1 MKKRI
6 QKWIGILLAVLL
18 IITVFPVNGTTT
30 YAAAA
35 KPTIS
40 MTSKTLIGV
49 GTAFTLSVKNL
60 DTSKVKSAV
69 WSSTN
74 KNVVTVNSKTGYVT
88 SKGKGTATV
97 KCKITYKSGTVLSL
111 SSKVTVKIPATA
123 IKITNTM
130 PEGMNNFVLMVGD
143 TMDFD
148 SAITPSNA
156 SDLITY
162 TIDNASYATVDKK
175 GIVTALKPGIVRLT
189 ATASMTKAGA
199 PSSIVKDTVNILIKA
214 KSAGVSSAILTDA
227 TTLTVNFDNP
237 VNPSTVIGTY
247 GDLLDSVSIN
257 GMNDKDGN
265 PADKLGYLSGVLS
278 ADGKTLTITSANA
291 FNGTYALHVS
301 NTVLSMDGTPVTE
314 YYKNLELKD
323 TKPPYFKDYK
333 IDDTG
338 LIVSINFNK
347 AMDFTNMQ
355 VSKVSLVKSNETADV
370 ATLSLLKTKTNY
382 VKSEDSKSLT
392 IDLTN
397 ITPNDQNKS
406 FAVVFSGL
414 KDKAGNYPSNSIIT
428 AYVVT
433 DTTPKPQAVLKSL
446 TRTGYYTISASFT
459 RSIKTP
465 GEIMLSNGK
474 MIDGVVSKDDKTLV
488 NYTLDATSAKLT
500 GSQKVSI
507 GFWDSYNVKDTDH
520 TGDTFTDRM
529 VNFTVSTTG
538 PQLRSYK
545 LTTEGTDANLSYIL
559 TLTYD
564 KAVVLSS
571 DTGKFV
577 SRLNTVNGD
586 IYSQKNLTYTATAKD
601 MIVTLKLDKNQFND
615 NGTYT
620 ITIPDGF
627 VKDNFNNDSKKTDAI
642 VNRTGTNGTGLPA
655 PDRIEQSSSD
665 PGVIL
670 ISFPNKL
677 DKATAENRA
686 NYTIL
691 GVTIL
696 KAELVDNNAAGA
708 TVQLTLNQGAV
719 SVTATYVIKIKG
731 IKGYGD
737 SFTPMDDYETT
748 LLLMENKAPSITKIA
763 YSYPTTINIT
773 FDDTLTGTPDFSAMQ
788 NGIDYAGS
796 SFINGDT
803 VTIVLNQVPVRG
815 VNMIINPNINNS
827 ITDISGN
834 KAIVTTRYI
843 TPTY

>member
-18 IITVFPVNGTTT
+18 IITVFPINGTTT

-60 DTSKVKSAV
+60 DTSKVKSTV

-788 NGIDYAGS
+788 GNIDLAES

-803 VTIVLNQVPVRG
+803 VTIILNQVPERG
-815 VNMIINPNINNS
+815 KNMVINPNINNS
-827 ITDISGN
+827 ITDITGN

>member
-60 DTSKVKSAV
+60 DKTKVKTTV

-97 KCKITYKSGTVLSL
+97 KCKITYKNGTVLSP
-111 SSKVTVKIPATA
+111 SCKVTVKIPASA

-130 PEGMNNFVLMVGD
+130 PEGMNNFVLTVGN

-148 SAITPSNA
+148 SMITPSNA

-162 TIDNASYATVDKK
+162 TIDNTSYATVDKK

-189 ATASMTKAGA
+189 ATASMTKAGTA
-199 PSSIVKDTVNILIKA
+199 TSTVKDDVSILIVA
-214 KSAGVSSAILTDA
+214 KTAGVSSAVLTDA

-247 GDLLDSVSIN
+247 GELLDSVTIN
-257 GMNDKDGN
+257 GMNDKDGK

-278 ADGKTLTITSANA
+278 SDGRTLTITSANA

-323 TKPPYFKDYK
+323 TKPPFFKDYK

-338 LIVSINFNK
+338 MIVTLNFNK

-397 ITPNDQNKS
+397 INPNDLNKS

-446 TRTGYYTISASFT
+446 TRTGYYTITASFT
-459 RSIKTP
+459 RSIKAP

>member
-60 DTSKVKSAV
+60 DTSKVKSKV

-111 SSKVTVKIPATA
+111 SSKVTVKIPASA

-148 SAITPSNA
+148 SVITPSNA

-162 TIDNASYATVDKK
+162 TIDNTSYATVDKK

-520 TGDTFTDRM
+520 TADTFTDRM

-564 KAVVLSS
+564 KAVVLAS

-601 MIVTLKLDKNQFND
+601 MIVTLKLDKDQFND